1 MFGPWRILFLALSVA
16 ACTTNPTPEADGVI
30 VREDFSDVHSGW
42 DRQTSA
48 DLTADY
54 VDGRYLI
61 AIEPPQRDVW
71 GLPGL
76 DLNDVRIEADAVR
89 GDGPV
94 DNAFGVVCRLT
105 GSGNDVRFYY
115 FMISSDGFFGIQRFD
130 QGEIVWLNPAG
141 NYEAS
146 PAIEQGAD
154 AVNRLSATCQ
164 GDRLSFVVNG
174 QLLAEVQDGALT
186 HGDAGLIASSLTE
199 GGVRILF
206 DNVIIAQP

>member
-1 MFGPWRILFLALSVA
+1 VTDFWRPVLLSLGLA
-16 ACTTNPTPEADGVI
+16 ACSANPAPDADGVI
-30 VREDFSDVHSGW
+30 VRDDFTDVQSGW

-48 DLTADY
+48 ELTADY

-76 DLNDVRIEADAVR
+76 DLNDVRIEVDAVR
-89 GDGPV
+89 GDGPI

-115 FMISSDGFFGIQRFD
+115 FLISSDGYFGVQRFD
-130 QGEIVWLNPAG
+130 QGEIMWLNPAG

-146 PAIEQGAD
+146 PAIQQGAD

-164 GDRLSFVVNG
+164 GDHLSFVVND
-174 QLLAEVQDGALT
+174 QPLADVRDGALT
-186 HGDAGLIASSLTE
+186 HGDSGLIASSLTE

>member
-1 MFGPWRILFLALSVA
+1 MLLSLGLA
-16 ACTTNPTPEADGVI
+16 ACSANPAPDADGVI
-30 VREDFSDVHSGW
+30 VRDDFSDVQSGW

-54 VDGRYLI
+54 ADGRYLI

-76 DLNDVRIEADAVR
+76 DLNEVRIEADAVR
-89 GDGPV
+89 GDGPI

-105 GSGNDVRFYY
+105 GSGNGVSFYY
-115 FMISSDGFFGIQRFD
+115 FLISSDGYFGIQRFQ
-130 QGEIVWLNPAG
+130 QGEIAWLNPAG
-141 NYEAS
+141 NYEPS
-146 PAIEQGAD
+146 DAIRQGPD
-154 AVNRLSATCQ
+154 AVNRLSATCL
-164 GDRLSFVVNG
+164 GERLSFSVNG
-174 QLLAEVQDGALT
+174 QLLTEASDNALT